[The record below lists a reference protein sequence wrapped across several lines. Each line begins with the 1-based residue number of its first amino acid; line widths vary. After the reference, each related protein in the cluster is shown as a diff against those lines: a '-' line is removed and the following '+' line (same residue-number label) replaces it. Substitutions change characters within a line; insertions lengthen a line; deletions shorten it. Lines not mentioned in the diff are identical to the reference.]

1 MALHSSLSDS
11 AEGGNIAF
19 AMRHGAL
26 HICAMI
32 KDPLSRLVRAWLL
45 TAVID
50 GLFSSV
56 LSVAFSG
63 STVARLFQ
71 GVASTLLGKSALE
84 GGTRTAL
91 VGLLMHFGVA
101 LGWSS
106 VFLLLAMRSAW
117 LRRVLGRP
125 YGALRVASVYG
136 PCIWMVMSLVFIPL
150 LLNRPPTFNI
160 RWWVQFFGHIP
171 FVGLPITA
179 SIRTG
184 LVPDAHPQP
193 HWSS

>member
-1 MALHSSLSDS
+1 M
-11 AEGGNIAF
+11 I
-19 AMRHGAL
+19 RH
-26 HICAMI
+26 
-32 KDPLSRLVRAWLL
+32 PLSRLIRAWLS

-56 LSVAFSG
+56 LSVAFYG
-63 STVARLFQ
+63 STATRLFQ
-71 GVASTLLGKSALE
+71 GVASTLLGKEALN

-106 VFLLLAMRSAW
+106 VFLLLVMRSSW
-117 LRRVLGRP
+117 LRRIIATPSGV
-125 YGALRVASVYG
+125 LRVASVYG
-136 PCIWMVMSLVFIPL
+136 PCIWMVMSLVFVPL

-171 FVGLPITA
+171 FVALPIVWSIAGGLDPVEGSWRRDA
-179 SIRTG
+179 ST
-184 LVPDAHPQP
+184 
-193 HWSS
+193 